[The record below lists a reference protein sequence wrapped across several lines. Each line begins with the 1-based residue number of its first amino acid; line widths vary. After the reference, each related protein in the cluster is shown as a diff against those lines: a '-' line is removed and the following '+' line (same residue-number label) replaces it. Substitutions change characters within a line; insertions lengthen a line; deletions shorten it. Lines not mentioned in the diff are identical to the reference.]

1 MNFGTF
7 MEFGCKNGLPTP
19 KAFSQ
24 SFSHARLAESLG
36 MDTIWLAEHHFEP
49 DRSVISAQL
58 IIASILAAKTNRIKI
73 GTAIHVL
80 PLGHPL
86 RIAEEVAT
94 LDHLASGRLL
104 FGIGRSA
111 MPGDFNSYNIP
122 LDESRARFSEYLEV
136 ILGVWKT
143 ERFSY
148 RGNFYNFDNIN
159 LVPKPFQTPHPP
171 IRIAAGSPDTYEL
184 IGQLGFPIFA
194 ALRQTGITA
203 VTQFVKSYKKAWKGM
218 GHPGHP
224 DVYLRVPIYVAKTD
238 EQAIQEAEQSFM
250 AQYRRLGTLI
260 SDSAESKG
268 ADLVNQRIDRG
279 SGLTSVTWPEAMKE
293 KVIVGSPET
302 VRRRLSQMSDALCLN
317 GVAAELNAGELLSEA
332 QVNESLRLLCQ
343 EVLPHFR

>member
-136 ILGVWKT
+136 ILGAWKT

-203 VTQFVKSYKKAWKGM
+203 VTQFVLS
-218 GHPGHP
+218 
-224 DVYLRVPIYVAKTD
+224 
-238 EQAIQEAEQSFM
+238 
-250 AQYRRLGTLI
+250 LI
-260 SDSAESKG
+260 H
-268 ADLVNQRIDRG
+268 I
-279 SGLTSVTWPEAMKE
+279 
-293 KVIVGSPET
+293 
-302 VRRRLSQMSDALCLN
+302 
-317 GVAAELNAGELLSEA
+317 
-332 QVNESLRLLCQ
+332 
-343 EVLPHFR
+343 